1 MNKLSKKEK
10 FCYGLGDLSSNIV
23 FAAISFYL
31 LYFMINVADLSPAL
45 ASLVFIIA
53 KFWDAITDY
62 IIKRNQN
69 LVKDEFICF
78 LEQYLM
84 D

>member
-45 ASLVFIIA
+45 ASIVLSGVILVSL
-53 KFWDAITDY
+53 KKRG
-62 IIKRNQN
+62 IK
-69 LVKDEFICF
+69 E
-78 LEQYLM
+78 
-84 D
+84 